1 MRIFQFL
8 ITLMIFGVLS
18 TCGNSAADQAAKERE
33 AENVKAQEQKW
44 DQVMSIH
51 DEVMP
56 LIPDINK
63 AVKVL
68 KENITEDIA
77 EEKKEQIMS
86 TIGKLESADE
96 GMFSWMANIRQIEPL
111 RDSMNHQEIMQYL
124 EKEMVA
130 VTKVK
135 VNILLGLEEGQALI
149 TSLVQK
155 AKED

>member
-8 ITLMIFGVLS
+8 LTLMIFGVLS

-149 TSLVQK
+149 TNLVQK

>member
-149 TSLVQK
+149 TNLVQK

>member
-8 ITLMIFGVLS
+8 MSMTMFSLLMA
-18 TCGNSAADQAAKERE
+18 CGHSAAEQAAKERE
-33 AENVKAQEQKW
+33 AENIKAQEQKW

-56 LIPDINK
+56 LIPDINTSIK
-63 AVKVL
+63 EL
-68 KENITEDIA
+68 KENITDDTAEDR
-77 EEKKEQIMS
+77 KEHIMS
-86 TIGKLESADE
+86 IIGKLESADE

-135 VNILLGLEEGQALI
+135 VNILLSLEEGQTLLNHL
-149 TSLVQK
+149 TRK

>member
-1 MRIFQFL
+1 
-8 ITLMIFGVLS
+8 MIFGVLS

-149 TSLVQK
+149 TNLVQK